1 MKSSD
6 CSPFYVTWTYQNPLK
21 EQFPAF
27 CHPSASPVVLAM
39 KLLLQMWRID
49 RQKILSRFEHE
60 QQRMLMYSRLAR
72 VCTRIYACSDQNR
85 VGEDIEFY

>member
-1 MKSSD
+1 
-6 CSPFYVTWTYQNPLK
+6 
-21 EQFPAF
+21 
-27 CHPSASPVVLAM
+27 M